1 VFRTILCVDDDR
13 GPLDTLTEALGI
25 QDNRFLHTANPD
37 EALGWVQTE
46 KLDLILIEIALA
58 SGDGLALLEQ
68 IRSCRAEVI
77 QPPIVVL
84 TQLER
89 EPECYGRSLELG
101 ARDFL
106 TKPVSRGQ
114 LLDCVRTFCAK
125 TQTVVDV
132 AHRAEDGPCETMLSN
147 DLASLPL
154 PGLLHQLHARGAS
167 GVLIVER
174 TGGRTAVQLRNGSFV
189 STSSGKNLESFEDFL
204 VRTKRIDQEQREAFI
219 DQMSVGTGSRS
230 EILIGMGVMSESE
243 VTAALFDHADQ
254 GLVDAF
260 AWPAPRLR
268 FLPGKKLK
276 PSNST
281 ELNRSVGSTIL
292 RGVMARLPIET
303 IRAALEE
310 KGPLFVVEGEDPL
323 YPLEELEL
331 DSSQKAFLEEIDA
344 DRTVSDLRADGEA
357 VERMLYGFSS
367 IGMVELSAEPPLM
380 LMDVVEQEAEPEKPD
395 AQPSVAPS
403 DEGDADR
410 AKLSPSDPR
419 VEGTSALETLRGMLS
434 DLVERMSAQDDFEV
448 LGIAETAW
456 NASLHSTRTSERS
469 WTRQGSASPRPSRI
483 CGPPSFAPAWWH
495 SAWSTRSR
503 RRPRSSPSVPSK
515 RRAGSAKETA
525 FSPSEATRR
534 PSRPSAWP
542 HIWIPR
548 KASTSPTSGTPS
560 TSRSPTT
567 S

>member
-1 VFRTILCVDDDR
+1 MHSD
-13 GPLDTLTEALGI
+13 
-25 QDNRFLHTANPD
+25 
-37 EALGWVQTE
+37 
-46 KLDLILIEIALA
+46 
-58 SGDGLALLEQ
+58 
-68 IRSCRAEVI
+68 
-77 QPPIVVL
+77 
-84 TQLER
+84 
-89 EPECYGRSLELG
+89 
-101 ARDFL
+101 
-106 TKPVSRGQ
+106 
-114 LLDCVRTFCAK
+114 
-125 TQTVVDV
+125 
-132 AHRAEDGPCETMLSN
+132 

-154 PGLLHQLHARGAS
+154 PGLLHRLHARGAS

-189 STSSGKNLESFEDFL
+189 STTSGTNLESFEDFL

-448 LGIAETAW
+448 LGIAETATDTQVQT
-456 NASLHSTRTSERS
+456 AHDEQLRSLHLERILAQHPDLRALVDAAGERLATALENLRTAELRSGMVAQRLEHKKSEEAEKLAKRALEAESWFRKGDRFLTQRS
-469 WTRQGSASPRPSRI
+469 YEKAVEAFGMAAHLDPTEGEYVAHLGYSLYLSKPDDVVIQRESLEHIAKGIKMSPEREKSFLFLGRI
-483 CGPPSFAPAWWH
+483 FKAIGQTKNARGMF
-495 SAWSTRSR
+495 
-503 RRPRSSPSVPSK
+503 
-515 RRAGSAKETA
+515 RRALKIRPEFHPAKQELRLLNMR
-525 FSPSEATRR
+525 E
-534 PSRPSAWP
+534 
-542 HIWIPR
+542 R
-548 KASTSPTSGTPS
+548 KKQKKGFLDRLAKK
-560 TSRSPTT
+560 
-567 S
+567 